1 MLRLSGARRA
11 LLTMTTAT
19 ALGACAARA
28 PSGPPYDAALGL
40 QTFDAAWRIVY
51 ETHFDTTFNG
61 VDWVAL
67 RDSVRPHAASATSA
81 SALRGVITN
90 MLDRLGQSHFAIFP
104 KELADTLDP
113 GADSG
118 GARTGDLG
126 LDFRLIGEEL
136 VVTSVEAGSPAD
148 AAGVRPGWV
157 IEAVNGRSVA
167 DLLERLRAR
176 NARWPVGF
184 LVWSAAHGRLG
195 GTVGTACSL
204 TVRDGADRAREL
216 VLTRRQ
222 DPSEPVKFGSLPT
235 FFARFASHDTATA
248 AGRPVS
254 VIWFNFW
261 MVPLIRQ
268 VDSAMDAARAADGI
282 VMDLRGNRGGLGGMI
297 VGVSGHFF
305 DTRATLGTFRYRQAD
320 LKIVANPRRVSQ
332 RGERVQPYD
341 GPVAVLVD
349 EASAS
354 ASEVFAGGM
363 QALERV
369 RVFGATTLGGVLPA
383 VWDRL
388 PNGDV
393 LYHAIAEF
401 ITSTGVVLEGRGVV
415 PDDAVPLTRGDLLAG
430 RDRVMDAALAWIDA
444 VRAKEARAG
453 SEPEPRMEKE

>member
-11 LLTMTTAT
+11 MLTLVTAT

-28 PSGPPYDAALGL
+28 PSSPPYDPVLGVE
-40 QTFDAAWRIVY
+40 TFEAAWRIVH

-67 RDSVRPHAASATSA
+67 RDSLRPRAVRATSA
-81 SALRGVITN
+81 SALRAVITD

-104 KELADTLDP
+104 RELADTLDP
-113 GADSG
+113 GTDPG

-136 VVTSVEAGSPAD
+136 VVTSVEPESPAG
-148 AAGVRPGWV
+148 AAGIRAGWV
-157 IEAVNGRSVA
+157 IEAVDGRSVA

-184 LVWSAAHGRLG
+184 LVWSAVHSRLG
-195 GTVGTACSL
+195 GAVGTTCAV
-204 TVRDGADRAREL
+204 TVRDGDDREHAL
-216 VLTRRQ
+216 VLPRRQ

-235 FFARFASHDTATA
+235 FFARFASHDTTTA

-320 LKIVANPRRVSQ
+320 LQIVANPRRVSQ

-363 QALERV
+363 QALKRV

-415 PDDAVPLTRGDLLAG
+415 PDASVPLTRSDLLAG

-444 VRAKEARAG
+444 VRAEEARPG
-453 SEPEPRMEKE
+453 SESSLRLEKE